1 MIAQPGKGG
10 GSMLTINRIREHWKS
25 VEVRN
30 LRRQIH
36 EMQNQIERL
45 QADLDRA
52 RSDEPQRTAVT
63 SPPRS

>member
-1 MIAQPGKGG
+1 
-10 GSMLTINRIREHWKS
+10 MLTINRIREHWKS

-52 RSDEPQRTAVT
+52 RRDEPQRAAATL
-63 SPPRS
+63 PPRS